1 MAVKKSLKSLI
12 LTDSAGKA
20 RTLKK
25 FLGHS
30 HAVMSTEGFLKDL
43 PKSRIGID
51 ENYLPDYITVRGQ
64 GPLLAAL
71 KRETLNARRIFLA
84 TSPDLRGEF
93 LARQYCEVFGVN
105 RYSNCRMYF
114 EELTKDA
121 VKNALENARPI
132 DDKLADAFQAKQI
145 IDKFVSH
152 KIGEYFSYKI
162 YRGTKVGRF
171 RALLLNFISN
181 FESCGEI
188 TLDEKF
194 TFAKL
199 QMLALNNLNFST
211 SKTRLLTEQ
220 LFEGIS
226 FEKEGYGG
234 LITYPY
240 GEIKLSAESRTPES
254 VKPYLTE
261 NQFKLYELIY
271 SSIGSVKK
279 IQSPAACSD
288 LSMMIKLESLG
299 IDWADVYSIGIA
311 SLIKRK
317 YISAEDGI
325 FKVTELGRR
334 VLSALEGFFD
344 EDFSVES
351 YKKISAQVIDIKEGR
366 AEKQSV
372 IENYCDAFNKNFDRA
387 MTELGE
393 DAKPQDEPEVDS
405 GEICKRGRYGV
416 FLACANYPECK
427 NTKPIMHK
435 LEHRCPNCGEHLTKR
450 EFGRGRSL
458 YRCEHYPVCNFQTW
472 DEPQNTPCKVCGATM
487 FNHKFKN
494 RAPMFYCG
502 NENCPSRKD
511 HPINKIIEDAK
522 KRSESR
528 KNKREYDNSL
538 AYKKSSAN
546 HPVPNL

>member
-30 HAVMSTEGFLKDL
+30 HTVLSTEGFLKDL

-71 KRETLNARRIFLA
+71 KRETLNARRIYLA
-84 TSPDLRGEF
+84 TSPNLRGEF

-105 RYSNCRMYF
+105 QYSNCRMYF
-114 EELTKDA
+114 EEMTKDSI
-121 VKNALENARPI
+121 KNALENARPI

-152 KIGEYFSYKI
+152 KIGEYFSFKI

-171 RALLLNFISN
+171 RAMLLHIINS
-181 FESCGEI
+181 FEPCAEI

-194 TFAKL
+194 TYAKL
-199 QMLALNNLNFST
+199 QLLALKELNFST
-211 SKTRLLTEQ
+211 SKTRLIAEQ

-226 FEKEGYGG
+226 FEKDGYGG
-234 LITYPY
+234 LITCPC
-240 GEIKLSAESRTPES
+240 GEIKLASENRTPES
-254 VKPYLTE
+254 VKPYLTD
-261 NQFKLYELIY
+261 NQFKLYELIH
-271 SSIGSVKK
+271 SSIGKTQK
-279 IQSPAACSD
+279 ISSPAECSD
-288 LSMMIKLESLG
+288 LSMMIKLESFG

-317 YISAEDGI
+317 YIEPKENT
-325 FKVTELGRR
+325 FKVTDLGRR
-334 VLSALEGFFD
+334 VMSALTGFFD
-344 EDFSVES
+344 EDFSVDA
-351 YKKISAQVIDIKEGR
+351 YKKISAQVAEISEGR
-366 AEKQSV
+366 AEKKSV
-372 IENYCDAFNKNFDRA
+372 IENYCNAFNKNFDKA
-387 MTELGE
+387 MSELGE
-393 DAKPQDEPEVDS
+393 DAKPQEEPEVDS
-405 GEICKRGRYGV
+405 GEVCEKCGNPMLIKRGRYGT

-427 NTKPIMHK
+427 NTKPIVHH
-435 LEHRCPNCGEHLTKR
+435 LEHRCPKCGEHLTQR

-458 YRCEHYPVCNFQTW
+458 YSCEHYPHCDFQTW

-487 FNHKFKN
+487 FTRRFKN

-502 NENCPSRKD
+502 NENCPTRKD
-511 HPINKIIEDAK
+511 HPINKILADAK
-522 KRSESR
+522 KRAES
-528 KNKREYDNSL
+528 KNN
-538 AYKKSSAN
+538 A
-546 HPVPNL
+546 